1 MGSYFLQLRG
11 KVDAVVFSAGMGE
24 NSAFLR
30 GRIMESL
37 DVGCQSPRMQSCLY
51 SHIYIQACARAC
63 TLPSRETG
71 RCDADW
77 EVAFTVPSSQH
88 VNVLCRYLTCT

>member
-37 DVGCQSPRMQSCLY
+37 DVGRRSPRMQTRTCSKIVRKPALSCPVTQNTVM
-51 SHIYIQACARAC
+51 H
-63 TLPSRETG
+63 TG
-71 RCDADW
+71 KQH
-77 EVAFTVPSSQH
+77 SQ
-88 VNVLCRYLTCT
+88 V